1 MALADRLFISVLCG
15 LFQLVSC
22 FGHFRGS
29 DHFRCGL
36 ERMHKDLIVLQISVF
51 KIPVRRLYLSGC
63 FAGILKQKFLIK
75 FHIVL
80 TVQKTGFSIDPE
92 RFERTHPV
100 IRRSYRAECS
110 CDPGSFFRIF
120 RTFLTVGFFRGLG
133 RPFSES
139 RCGPFGS
146 RCGVSGS
153 RCGAFGTFRTCDP
166 FHAKSRRGCLFIC
179 GGNFYREPGLRQYF
193 FQHSFK
199 FCDHDGFCQ
208 ESVKSL
214 PQEHFICRAHRISR
228 EGDDR
233 HVLFVLAKD
242 GPYALHGFHSVHARH
257 HMIHKDEICLMV
269 PDIIDCFRSGEY
281 RVDFHAVSREDLSRH
296 EKIHTLV
303 IDHESTYASCE
314 QLSFRLTLL

>member
-63 FAGILKQKFLIK
+63 FAGILKQQFLIE
-75 FHIVL
+75 FLVVL
-80 TVQKTGFSIDPE
+80 TIQETGSCIDPE
-92 RFERTHPV
+92 RFERTHLV
-100 IRRSYRAECS
+100 IRRSFRAGRP
-110 CDPGSFFRIF
+110 CDSGSFFRTF
-120 RTFLTVGFFRGLG
+120 RTFFTVGFYCRLG
-133 RPFSES
+133 RPF
-139 RCGPFGS
+139 
-146 RCGVSGS
+146 SGS
-153 RCGAFGTFRTCDP
+153 RCGAFGAFRTCDL
-166 FHAKSRRGCLFIC
+166 FIAKSRRGFLFIC
-179 GGNFYREPGLRQYF
+179 GGNFYCEPGLRQYF

-233 HVLFVLAKD
+233 HVLFVLAKN
-242 GPYALHGFHSVHARH
+242 GPYALHGLHSVHARH
-257 HMIHKDEICLMV
+257 HMVHKNDICLMV
-269 PDIIDCFRSGEY
+269 PDILDCFRSGEY
-281 RVDFHAVSREDLSRH
+281 RGDFHAVSREDLFRH
-296 EKIHTLV
+296 EKIHAFI
-303 IDHESTYASCE
+303 IDHKRANASCV
-314 QLSFRLTLL
+314 QLSFCFTLI